1 MVNNCILVVDDE
13 IRMRKLIKDFLVAK
27 GYSILEA
34 EDGEKALEAFE
45 ENKNK
50 INLVLLDVMMP
61 KLDGWSVLR
70 QIRQESKV
78 PIIMLTARGEEQDE
92 LFGFE
97 LGVDEYISKPFSP
110 KILVARVEAILKRTA
125 PDSKEVK
132 DYGGVEI
139 DKEGRTVKVDGKL
152 IELSLREYELLTYLV
167 ENKDIALSRDK
178 ILNNVW
184 NYDYYGD
191 SRTIDSHIKKIRH
204 KLIIIFLILVN
215 NFVLGRFYLYSK
227 RQTLKSVYRTV
238 NDYYNNDKSENFEEK
253 LEQIAIQNNFD
264 ILIRNNENVNI
275 YTSNKDF
282 YSTFGQ
288 MNEMTSRFNIGV
300 GELIEQSDNFVIK
313 KIKDSKNGITY
324 ILLSSTLDN
333 GYLLYI
339 RIPISSIQESVK
351 ISNNF
356 LYLMAGFAILIA
368 AVIVSYVSRK
378 FTDPILE
385 LNDIAKKMSNLDFS
399 HKYRIKDVDDE
410 INNLGR
416 SINVMSDKL
425 ERTINQLRNS
435 NIELEKDIEEK
446 SKIDEM
452 RKSFISDVSHEL
464 KTPIAL
470 IQGYSEGLL
479 ENVNTDEESRKFY
492 AEVILDETN
501 KMDKLVKQL
510 LELMKLEYGKRQ
522 FNDKKFNIVE
532 VEKEVVRKSKVMLE
546 EKKVK
551 IEFNL
556 SEEINVFA
564 DDFYIEQVI
573 SNYITNAIKHV
584 KEIDGKKVI
593 SIVNEVNIEKNKVR
607 VKIFNTGENIAEEH
621 INRIWN
627 RFYKVDESRN
637 RTDGG
642 TGIGLSFVK
651 AIMNNYGNRY
661 GVTNKDD
668 GVEFYFDL
676 DLIV

>member
-1 MVNNCILVVDDE
+1 MSKKQNPLKSVRV
-13 IRMRKLIKDFLVAK
+13 KLF
-27 GYSILEA
+27 
-34 EDGEKALEAFE
+34 
-45 ENKNK
+45 
-50 INLVLLDVMMP
+50 M
-61 KLDGWSVLR
+61 
-70 QIRQESKV
+70 
-78 PIIMLTARGEEQDE
+78 T
-92 LFGFE
+92 
-97 LGVDEYISKPFSP
+97 
-110 KILVARVEAILKRTA
+110 
-125 PDSKEVK
+125 
-132 DYGGVEI
+132 
-139 DKEGRTVKVDGKL
+139 
-152 IELSLREYELLTYLV
+152 LSLV
-167 ENKDIALSRDK
+167 
-178 ILNNVW
+178 IL
-184 NYDYYGD
+184 
-191 SRTIDSHIKKIRH
+191 
-204 KLIIIFLILVN
+204 LIIIFLILVN

-446 SKIDEM
+446 

>member
-1 MVNNCILVVDDE
+1 MSKKQNPLKSVRV
-13 IRMRKLIKDFLVAK
+13 KLF
-27 GYSILEA
+27 
-34 EDGEKALEAFE
+34 
-45 ENKNK
+45 
-50 INLVLLDVMMP
+50 M
-61 KLDGWSVLR
+61 
-70 QIRQESKV
+70 
-78 PIIMLTARGEEQDE
+78 T
-92 LFGFE
+92 
-97 LGVDEYISKPFSP
+97 
-110 KILVARVEAILKRTA
+110 
-125 PDSKEVK
+125 
-132 DYGGVEI
+132 
-139 DKEGRTVKVDGKL
+139 
-152 IELSLREYELLTYLV
+152 LSLV
-167 ENKDIALSRDK
+167 
-178 ILNNVW
+178 IL
-184 NYDYYGD
+184 
-191 SRTIDSHIKKIRH
+191 
-204 KLIIIFLILVN
+204 LIIIFLILVN

-584 KEIDGKKVI
+584 KEINGKKVI

-661 GVTNKDD
+661 GVTNKED